1 MINGKVRTK
10 KKSFAKNNN
19 SVSPNQMF
27 TQENLQV
34 IDSKLFFAKRA
45 LQLHLDL
52 GNKKV
57 KGGFNETS
65 TVSIEIQCIGKRRLT
80 LRGSN

>member
-1 MINGKVRTK
+1 
-10 KKSFAKNNN
+10 
-19 SVSPNQMF
+19 MF

-34 IDSKLFFAKRA
+34 IDSKLFSFAKRA

-57 KGGFNETS
+57 KEGFNETS